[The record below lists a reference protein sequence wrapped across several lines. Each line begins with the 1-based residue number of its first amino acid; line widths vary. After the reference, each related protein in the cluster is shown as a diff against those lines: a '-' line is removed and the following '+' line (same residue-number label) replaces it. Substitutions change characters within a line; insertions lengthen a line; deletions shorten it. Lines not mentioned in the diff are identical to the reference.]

1 MAYDRLLMLD
11 DIGTKFTAKAAG
23 TISGGDF
30 VSWISGTDIVGS
42 GTSTYAT
49 EDISIVQT
57 DTTGMSIGIA
67 LTTATSGNEVAFA
80 SQGVFILPCGSTA
93 ISSGGWAVYD
103 AAYGNM
109 VVPITGSAEGQLY
122 RGIGR
127 AWSAATALTGFAVV
141 SVRF

>member
-23 TISGGDF
+23 TISGGF
-30 VSWISGTDIVGS
+30 LVGWTSGTDVVGS

-49 EDISIVQT
+49 EDISIVAT
-57 DTTGMSIGIA
+57 DTAGMAIGIA
-67 LTTATSGNEVAFA
+67 LTTATSGQEVSFA
-80 SQGVFILPCGSTA
+80 TQGTFILPCGSTA

-103 AAYGNM
+103 AGYGNM
-109 VVPITGSAEGQLY
+109 IVPITGSAAGNLY

-127 AWSAATALTGFAVV
+127 AWTASTALTGFSVV